1 MVNKPPKA
9 FTTPNNQFLKGIFFG
24 KYETDRY
31 ESRNGVNFSNFSFNE
46 ARINNCSK
54 CDVNEVFLI
63 ENEIIEKKKLNN
75 IPIELSDERIDKK
88 YLFVEDIFNVM
99 LYDIKLSNH
108 MPEGDK
114 VFGTI
119 ESKVIF
125 SLTKSPSNY
134 KYMPNEDAI
143 IKPPIKEIRQEK
155 KIKINSGNW
164 FDFLPEDIDGI
175 QFFTRIYIA
184 IIALLFSI
192 VLFDA
197 INLDD
202 SNYITIYLIPCLI
215 FIISVLLIASSSY
228 KRSLKLIRINSF
240 IFLITFLNS
249 ILFTSG
255 LIIFYN
261 EISDI
266 NLIDI
271 SIKIFSTI
279 LIISVITINLLLICL
294 NGNKRIN

>member
-1 MVNKPPKA
+1 MEIGLI
-9 FTTPNNQFLKGIFFG
+9 FTR
-24 KYETDRY
+24 RY
-31 ESRNGVNFSNFSFNE
+31 RW
-46 ARINNCSK
+46 
-54 CDVNEVFLI
+54 
-63 ENEIIEKKKLNN
+63 
-75 IPIELSDERIDKK
+75 
-88 YLFVEDIFNVM
+88 
-99 LYDIKLSNH
+99 
-108 MPEGDK
+108 
-114 VFGTI
+114 
-119 ESKVIF
+119 
-125 SLTKSPSNY
+125 
-134 KYMPNEDAI
+134 
-143 IKPPIKEIRQEK
+143 
-155 KIKINSGNW
+155 NSV
-164 FDFLPEDIDGI
+164 
-175 QFFTRIYIA
+175 FTRIYIA

-215 FIISVLLIASSSY
+215 FIMSVLLVASSTY

-240 IFLITFLNS
+240 IYLITFLNS

-271 SIKIFSTI
+271 SIKNFSTI

-294 NGNKRIN
+294 NANKRIN